1 MVKRWGKSSPPRVV
15 RPGAVQTSRGASSC
29 RWYTP
34 LVVTPSGG
42 MRQINDYLP
51 LINYVREQNP
61 AYRLSCWFYMKT
73 PLLSESGVLFYRPL
87 ALALVMNS
95 LNLIAGIFFA
105 LLGMLVK
112 IFPNLIAGFNNLS
125 IPEKKSIDEKT
136 LVSFVQL
143 ILFGLGIANILF
155 FLIIGI
161 MDWPDSYGTTFFKYT
176 SIGIV
181 LCAVLYLNIKKPHHK
196 K

>member
-1 MVKRWGKSSPPRVV
+1 
-15 RPGAVQTSRGASSC
+15 
-29 RWYTP
+29 
-34 LVVTPSGG
+34 
-42 MRQINDYLP
+42 
-51 LINYVREQNP
+51 
-61 AYRLSCWFYMKT
+61 
-73 PLLSESGVLFYRPL
+73 ESGVLFYRPL